1 MSGKLRTSPADN
13 GRMMANPSGCMQ
25 CEVLDQCLLLA
36 HEDVSRQKPGKT
48 LCHRRRVGRSVS
60 SRNSK
65 PPECLKQKRLLL
77 FKWHWAPPAVLV
89 I

>member
-36 HEDVSRQKPGKT
+36 DEDVSRGKSPGKRYVT
-48 LCHRRRVGRSVS
+48 AGALAAVS
-60 SRNSK
+60 QAETASRQN
-65 PPECLKQKRLLL
+65 
-77 FKWHWAPPAVLV
+77 V
-89 I
+89 